1 MKKVKVGKISIEE
14 GYFVYEDYQ
23 ENMGFSVS
31 VELVRGNRDLFDFL
45 SDLFRNSGLDFD
57 SFLRQGGYVDLY
69 E

>member
-14 GYFVYEDYQ
+14 GHFVYEDYQ